1 MEQSGRQADLAA
13 VWYTESRLMRR
24 LGSRGRVS
32 LSLSLSVPLLFFVR
46 VRDLLSLSSPPPPS
60 PRYCINVSA
69 REMAHGPRRERG
81 GCDK

>member
-32 LSLSLSVPLLFFVR
+32 LSLPVRSSFSFVFRISFPHLQRTAVSTYQVRERERERVP
-46 VRDLLSLSSPPPPS
+46 
-60 PRYCINVSA
+60 A
-69 REMAHGPRRERG
+69 ERG

>member
-32 LSLSLSVPLLFFVR
+32 PFVPLFRSCSGSPFPFFISTNR
-46 VRDLLSLSSPPPPS
+46 AT
-60 PRYCINVSA
+60 VSTYQ
-69 REMAHGPRRERG
+69 RERWRTVPADPAERG